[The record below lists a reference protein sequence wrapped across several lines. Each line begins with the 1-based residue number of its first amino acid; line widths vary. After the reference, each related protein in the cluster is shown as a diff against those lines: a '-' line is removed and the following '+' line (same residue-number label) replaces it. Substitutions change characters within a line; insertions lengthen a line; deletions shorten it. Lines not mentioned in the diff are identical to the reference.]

1 LSIQDIETGHPNHIV
16 DVRLLRYLK
25 KPENRYRKKNFDNT
39 DISVFFRDCTLLNFM
54 QNLLIIR
61 FQMMPNSH
69 DITALTHQVGDIFN
83 EV

>member
-25 KPENRYRKKNFDNT
+25 KNENRYRKKNT
-39 DISVFFRDCTLLNFM
+39 DISVFFHDCTLLNFM

-69 DITALTHQVGDIFN
+69 NITALTHQVGDIFN